1 MQNLFWKIHLRS
13 NIEKVF
19 EILTTDAG
27 REKFWAEK
35 SIKDDHKFTL
45 TFTNGDEEDVMVIFE
60 KDYKFEFVYFR
71 TIVSI
76 TLTEDGKNGTDLVL
90 NCKNIKP
97 DNYDD
102 MASGWVSVLLAL
114 KAAADYN
121 IDIRN
126 HDSTRTWDEGYVD
139 N

>member
-13 NIEKVF
+13 NIENVF

-35 SIKDDHKFTL
+35 SIKDEHKFTL
-45 TFTNGDEEDVMVIFE
+45 TFPNGDEEDVMVIFE

-90 NCKNIKP
+90 NCKNIKH
-97 DNYDD
+97 DDYVD

-114 KAAADYN
+114 KAAVDYN

-126 HDSTRTWDEGYVD
+126 HDLTRTWDEGYVD